1 MKSSKKAFSN
11 VAGTLRVPSA
21 DYGTPR
27 RAGMPTMRGFTLV
40 ELLVVIAIIGVLVAL
55 LLPAIQAAREA
66 ARRSQC
72 QNNLK
77 QIGLGWLLH
86 ESTHKS
92 LPSSGW
98 GWQWY
103 PDPDRGYGEDQPGG
117 WAYNI
122 LAFIEQQN
130 LRNIGTGFNAASAPR
145 GGASSREDLLPLVNT
160 PVPTFVCPSRREAQ
174 AYPMFQTVSIYSML
188 ARNLTS
194 CTVASGCQIFRSDY
208 AANAGN
214 NKRDSG
220 DPEGPRSNSD
230 ADIERWKSEWTFSRI
245 DSGVSFQRSEIR
257 LGQITDGTSNTAM
270 VGEKYVNP
278 QWYTTGED
286 HADDQGAYIGH
297 DKDMNRYTGMWP
309 GENNPPP
316 DPDHSRSAQ
325 PVMPAQDREGQD
337 LGTHGVWGS
346 SHPGGFHIVFCDGSV
361 RLISFDISSAP
372 FWLMGGREDGEA
384 GGSEL

>member
-1 MKSSKKAFSN
+1 MKSAKK
-11 VAGTLRVPSA
+11 
-21 DYGTPR
+21 
-27 RAGMPTMRGFTLV
+27 GFTLV

-86 ESTHKS
+86 ESTHRH

-103 PDPDRGYGEDQPGG
+103 PNPDEGYGEDQPGG

-130 LRNIGTGFNAASAPR
+130 LRNIGTNFNAATAGR
-145 GGASSREDLLPLVNT
+145 GEQDKRTDLLPLVST

-174 AYPMFQTVSIYSML
+174 AYPMFRTVPAYSRL
-188 ARNLTS
+188 AYNLTS
-194 CTVASGCQIFRSDY
+194 CTVSDGCMIFRSDY
-208 AANAGN
+208 ATNSGN
-214 NKRDSG
+214 NKRDG
-220 DPEGPRSNSD
+220 VDPGGPQSNSA
-230 ADIERWKSEWTFSRI
+230 ADIATWKSEWTNSRI

-257 LGQITDGTSNTAM
+257 LAQITDGTSNTAM

-297 DKDMNRYTGMWP
+297 DKDMNRYFGTLQVEGMV
-309 GENNPPP
+309 
-316 DPDHSRSAQ
+316 DPDRSISTR

-346 SHPGGFHIVFCDGSV
+346 SHPGGFHMVFCDGSV
-361 RLISFDISSAP
+361 RQISYDINTLP

-384 GGSEL
+384 AAELQ

>member
-1 MKSSKKAFSN
+1 MKSAKKA
-11 VAGTLRVPSA
+11 
-21 DYGTPR
+21 
-27 RAGMPTMRGFTLV
+27 FTLV

-86 ESTHKS
+86 ESTHGT

-103 PDPDRGYGEDQPGG
+103 PDPDAGYGEDQPGG

-122 LAFIEQQN
+122 LAYIEQQN
-130 LRNIGTGFNAASAPR
+130 LRNIGTNFSPGSGRGAASL
-145 GGASSREDLLPLVNT
+145 REDLLPLVNT
-160 PVPTFVCPSRREAQ
+160 PVSTFVCPSRREAQ

-208 AANAGN
+208 ATNSGN
-214 NKRDSG
+214 NKSTATDPSG
-220 DPEGPRSNSD
+220 PASNS
-230 ADIERWKSEWTFSRI
+230 ASDIATWKAAWTNSRT

-257 LGQITDGTSNTAM
+257 LSQITDGTSNTAM
-270 VGEKYVNP
+270 VGEKYINP
-278 QWYTTGED
+278 THYADGMD
-286 HADDQGAYIGH
+286 LADDQGAYIGH
-297 DKDMNRYTGMWP
+297 DKDMNRYTGLQLVE
-309 GENNPPP
+309 GII

-325 PVMPAQDREGQD
+325 NVMPAQDREGQALD
-337 LGTHGVWGS
+337 GDGVFGS
-346 SHPGGFHIVFCDGSV
+346 SHPGGFHMVFCDGSV
-361 RLISFDISSAP
+361 RQISYDINTAP

>member
-1 MKSSKKAFSN
+1 MKSAKKA
-11 VAGTLRVPSA
+11 
-21 DYGTPR
+21 
-27 RAGMPTMRGFTLV
+27 FTLV

-130 LRNIGTGFNAASAPR
+130 LRSIGTNFNAASASR
-145 GGASSREDLLPLVNT
+145 GGANLREDLLPLVST

-174 AYPMFQTVSIYSML
+174 AYPMFQTVPAYATL

-194 CTVASGCQIFRSDY
+194 CTVASGCMIFRSDY
-208 AANAGN
+208 AANSGN

-220 DPEGPRSNSD
+220 DPDGPRSNSA
-230 ADIERWKSEWTFSRI
+230 ADIDEWKAAWTNSRI

-257 LGQITDGTSNTAM
+257 LSQITDGTSNTAM

-278 QWYTTGED
+278 QYYITGQD
-286 HADDQGAYIGH
+286 LADDQGIYIGH
-297 DKDMNRYTGMWP
+297 DKDMNRYTGMLQVE
-309 GENNPPP
+309 GTI

-325 PVMPAQDREGQD
+325 PVMPAQDREGQALD
-337 LGTHGVWGS
+337 THGVFGS
-346 SHPGGFHIVFCDGSV
+346 SHPGGFHVVFCDGSV
-361 RLISFDISSAP
+361 RQISYDISPAP
-372 FWLMGGREDGEA
+372 FWLMGGREDGETV
-384 GGSEL
+384 SEN